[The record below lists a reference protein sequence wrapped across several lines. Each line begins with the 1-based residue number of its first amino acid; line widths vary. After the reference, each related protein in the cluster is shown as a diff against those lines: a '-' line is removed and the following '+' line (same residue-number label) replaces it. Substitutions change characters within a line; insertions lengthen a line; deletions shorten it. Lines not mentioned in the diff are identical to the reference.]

1 MESFHFMSISRESV
15 EKNYQPQIHDASF
28 DGKRNKCNVSG
39 GDAPVMVQHVT
50 HAEAHENLK
59 INFFAVV
66 PVEVRLQLLH
76 FLVYRRHPVT
86 ASDDLISYAKT
97 CKAGLNDVH
106 AYHEIVSD
114 PQQALL
120 ASRSLIKR
128 AWAQALAHGISNR
141 AIMFEQALQ
150 KLSSTYAAVYLDV
163 RGDTTWLPYKNYQT
177 RDRLPFSPTVLGP
190 ESITAVM
197 HSERLGFI
205 HLTCGFPEGE
215 GKVNNAYHASFDYFD
230 DYMKGCFGALIDGC
244 AERIKKNSKPPE
256 IFLEI
261 FELTLQDFVSYLDN
275 PKLKLTL
282 SGLYLHGAMEGVFDT
297 SYLQESHRLQLEG
310 PSQIDSAV
318 WSECIEK
325 IGKLKYLH
333 LQGWGG
339 DTMIEGIVIWIKDNR
354 SLEELHLTSCCLGNA
369 SIGRLC
375 LALTQNANL
384 KRLALDGYHYFD
396 NAGEAELATL
406 LKETPDLVLLLGR
419 KISVSSPLEL
429 YRLEGRVIC
438 DRYPQ
443 AMSDFPEIY
452 GELDFLSGANQ

>member
-1 MESFHFMSISRESV
+1 MSISSVSV
-15 EKNYQPQIHDASF
+15 EKNSQSLMLDTSPGSE
-28 DGKRNKCNVSG
+28 RNKFNDSAS
-39 GDAPVMVQHVT
+39 DAPVMVQHVP
-50 HAEAHENLK
+50 HAEANEDLK
-59 INFFAVV
+59 INFFSAI

-86 ASDDLISYAKT
+86 ASDDLNSYAKT
-97 CKAGLNDVH
+97 CNASLNDVH
-106 AYHEIVSD
+106 AYHEIVGD

-141 AIMFEQALQ
+141 AIMFVQALE
-150 KLSSTYAAVYLDV
+150 KMSSTYTAVYLDV

-190 ESITAVM
+190 ESVTTVM
-197 HSERLGFI
+197 HSEKLRFI

-215 GKVNNAYHASFDYFD
+215 GKVNNVYHASFAYFD

-244 AERIKKNSKPPE
+244 AERIKKNIRPPE
-256 IFLEI
+256 IFLEV

-282 SGLYLHGAMEGVFDT
+282 SGLYLHGAMDGVFDT

-318 WSECIEK
+318 WSECIAK

-339 DTMIEGIVIWIKDNR
+339 DTMVEGIASWLKDNQF
-354 SLEELHLTSCCLGNA
+354 LEELHLTNSCLGNA
-369 SIGRLC
+369 SIGRLY
-375 LALTQNANL
+375 LALTQHASL
-384 KRLALDGYHYFD
+384 KCMALDGYHYFD
-396 NAGEAELATL
+396 NAGEAALATL
-406 LKETPDLVLLLGR
+406 LKETPAITLILGR
-419 KISVSSPLEL
+419 KISATSPLQL

-443 AMSDFPEIY
+443 AMRDFPEIY
-452 GELDFLSGANQ
+452 GELDFFSNANQ

>member
-1 MESFHFMSISRESV
+1 MESSHFMSISRQSV
-15 EKNYQPQIHDASF
+15 EKNCQPQVHDDSL

-39 GDAPVMVQHVT
+39 DDAPVMAQRAT
-50 HAEAHENLK
+50 HAEAHEALK
-59 INFFAVV
+59 INFFSAI
-66 PVEVRLQLLH
+66 PIEVRLQLLH

-86 ASDDLISYAKT
+86 ASDDLISYTKT
-97 CKAGLNDVH
+97 CKAGLNDVN

-141 AIMFEQALQ
+141 AIMFVQALQ
-150 KLSSTYAAVYLDV
+150 KSSSIYTAVYLDV

-177 RDRLPFSPTVLGP
+177 RDRLPFNPTVLGP
-190 ESITAVM
+190 ESITAAM
-197 HSERLGFI
+197 HSERLNFI

-230 DYMKGCFGALIDGC
+230 DYMKGCFGSLIDGC
-244 AERIKKNSKPPE
+244 AERINKNGTPPD
-256 IFLEI
+256 IFLEV

-339 DTMIEGIVIWIKDNR
+339 DTMIDGIASWIKDNQ

-369 SIGRLC
+369 SIGRLY

-406 LKETPDLVLLLGR
+406 LKETSDLVLILGR
-419 KISVSSPLEL
+419 KISAAGPLEP

-452 GELDFLSGANQ
+452 GELDFFSSANQ

>member
-1 MESFHFMSISRESV
+1 MSISSTPV
-15 EKNYQPQIHDASF
+15 EKNSQVLILDTTSGSKQ
-28 DGKRNKCNVSG
+28 NKCNDSG
-39 GDAPVMVQHVT
+39 SNAPVMVQHTT
-50 HAEAHENLK
+50 HSAAHDDIK

-66 PVEVRLQLLH
+66 PVEIRLQLLH
-76 FLVYRRHPVT
+76 FLVCCRHPVT

-106 AYHEIVSD
+106 SYHKIVGD

-120 ASRSLIKR
+120 ASRLLIKS

-141 AIMFEQALQ
+141 AIKFQEALQ
-150 KLSSTYAAVYLDV
+150 RLASIYTAVYLDV
-163 RGDTTWLPYKNYQT
+163 RGDTTWLPYKNYQA
-177 RDRLPFSPTVLGP
+177 RNRLPFSPTVLGP

-197 HSERLGFI
+197 NSEVLGFI

-215 GKVNNAYHASFDYFD
+215 GKINNAYHASFAYFD

-244 AERIKKNSKPPE
+244 AERIKKNIKPPA
-256 IFLEI
+256 IFLES

-282 SGLYLHGAMEGVFDT
+282 SGLYLHGAMESVFDT
-297 SYLQESHRLQLEG
+297 SSLLKSHRLQLEG
-310 PSQIDSAV
+310 PSQIDSRV

-339 DTMIEGIVIWIKDNR
+339 DTMIEGIASWIKDNQ
-354 SLEELHLTSCCLGNA
+354 SLEELHLTNCCLGNA
-369 SIGRLC
+369 SIGRLY
-375 LALTQNANL
+375 LALTQHANL

-396 NAGEAELATL
+396 NAGEAALATL
-406 LKETPDLVLLLGR
+406 LKDTPALTLILGR
-419 KISVSSPLEL
+419 KILTDSPLEP
-429 YRLEGRVIC
+429 YRLEGRVSC
-438 DRYPQ
+438 DRCPQ
-443 AMSDFPEIY
+443 AMRDLPEIY
-452 GELDFLSGANQ
+452 GEADFFPAAVNES